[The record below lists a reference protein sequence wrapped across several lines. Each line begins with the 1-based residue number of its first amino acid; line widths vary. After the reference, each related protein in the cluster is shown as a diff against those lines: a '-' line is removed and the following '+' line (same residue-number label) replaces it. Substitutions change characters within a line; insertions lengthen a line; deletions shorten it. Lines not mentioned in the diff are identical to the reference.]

1 MDKLTLTMIVKNEE
15 KNLSRCLE
23 SAKGFVNEIIIV
35 DTGSTDKTKD
45 IACSFGAKVCDF
57 AWNGDFSA
65 ARNYALSKSASD
77 WNLVLDADEQIIAW
91 DRNYLENFMKTS
103 SSIGKIKVISN
114 FMQNGVEQRSQDY
127 LSRIFPKGVYFSGKI
142 HEQVQSE
149 LPRIELPIEIF
160 HTGYFN
166 TDKSERNL
174 QLLHAEWENNKQN
187 PYILYQ
193 LGKQY
198 RSMKQIADASGL
210 FAEAFTYINRDVNYA
225 VDLIVNYLYTLIDL
239 KQFKK
244 ALYIISSEHYWLN
257 DSPDFHFVCGI
268 FYMNY
273 VLFDPNYNLSY
284 LPFIEKSY
292 LKCLSL
298 QNNGR
303 DEIVIGTA
311 SFLAAYNLAVFY
323 ETTGNLSKA
332 KQYYAIAAADS
343 YQLAINRLNLLT

>member
-1 MDKLTLTMIVKNEE
+1 MNGLTLTMIVKNEG

-23 SAKGFVNEIIIV
+23 SAKNFVDEIIVV

-45 IACSFGAKVCDF
+45 IARSFGAMVYDF
-57 AWNGDFSA
+57 EWNGDFSA
-65 ARNYALSKSASD
+65 ARNYALSKSTSD
-77 WNLVLDADEQIIAW
+77 WNLVLDADEQIVMW
-91 DRNYLENFMKTS
+91 DKNTIENFIIKPC
-103 SSIGKIKVISN
+103 SIGRIKVVSN
-114 FMQNGVEQRSQDY
+114 FMQNGAEQRSKDY
-127 LSRIFPKGVYFSGKI
+127 ISRLFPKGVYFIGRI

-149 LPRIELPIEIF
+149 LPRVDLPIEIF

-174 QLLHAEWENNKQN
+174 QLLHSEWEKNKQN

-198 RSMKQIADASGL
+198 QSMKQIDTASTY
-210 FAEAFTYINRDVNYA
+210 FAESFTYIKRENYA
-225 VDLIVNYLYTLIDL
+225 VDLIVNYLYTLIDK
-239 KQFKK
+239 KQFQK
-244 ALYIISSEHYWLN
+244 AFEIILTEQNWLN
-257 DSPDFHFVCGI
+257 RSPDFHFVCGI

-273 VLFDPNYNLSY
+273 VLYDPNNNLSY

-303 DEIVIGTA
+303 DEIVIGTS

-323 ETTGNLSKA
+323 ETTGNPSKA
-332 KQYYAIAAADS
+332 KQYYQMAAEYS
-343 YQLAINRLNLLT
+343 YQPALVRLNIL